1 MTKIIIAD
9 DHKII
14 IEGLTS
20 LVTEN
25 DNICIVGTAENG
37 LEALSLLEKNEVDI
51 AVLDIEM
58 PEIDG
63 LDLTKIIKEKFPK
76 TKVLILTMHDEI
88 GFIRK
93 MMEAGVN
100 GYILKNKGKEELI
113 TAINTLNDNKG
124 YFGEDVK
131 NTVMNS
137 MRSKNVIGEIELT
150 KKEIEVLKLIANGDK
165 ASIIAEKLY
174 VSEATVNT
182 HRRNLIAK
190 TGVRNSIELTKFA
203 IKSGYIQI

>member
-25 DNICIVGTAENG
+25 DNICIVGTAVNG
-37 LEALSLLEKNEVDI
+37 REALSLLEKNEVDI

-100 GYILKNKGKEELI
+100 GYILKNKGKEELV
-113 TAINTLNDNKG
+113 TAINTLNENKG

-137 MRSKNVIGEIELT
+137 MRSKDVIGEIELT

-203 IKSGYIQI
+203 IKSGYIQL